1 MDGGFE
7 VGLTAIV
14 ARLTAIEDKLTAI
27 EARLDDWENLR
38 NQPRTTYPWHLL
50 ENKGDR
56 FVHECDWRDA
66 DRIRRSI
73 ASNAIQRFGKG
84 VVSTKIVAD
93 GVLVMRRR

>member
-1 MDGGFE
+1 MA
-7 VGLTAIV
+7 GLGCGAPDN
-14 ARLTAIEDKLTAI
+14 DK
-27 EARLDDWENLR
+27 RLDDLENAR
-38 NQPRTTYPWHLL
+38 SKPRTAYPWHMLA
-50 ENKGDR
+50 EKGDR

-93 GVLVMRRR
+93 GVLVMRMR

>member
-1 MDGGFE
+1 MDGN
-7 VGLTAIV
+7 LA
-14 ARLTAIEDKLTAI
+14 ARLAMI
-27 EARLDDWENLR
+27 EARLDGLENAR
-38 NQPRTTYPWHLL
+38 NTPRTTYPWHMLA
-50 ENKGDR
+50 EKGDR

-84 VVSTKIVAD
+84 VVSTKVVAD